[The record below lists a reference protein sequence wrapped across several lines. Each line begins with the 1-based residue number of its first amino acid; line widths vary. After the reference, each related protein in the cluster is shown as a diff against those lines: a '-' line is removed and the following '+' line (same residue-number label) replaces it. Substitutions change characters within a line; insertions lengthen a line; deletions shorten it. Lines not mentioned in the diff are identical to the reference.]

1 MIGIIIKIIQD
12 RAMKKT
18 VVLKISL
25 LIFISIYVG
34 NSSPSS
40 AAKDPLPRRKY
51 VDPRGVFS
59 FDFTGEW
66 RVVKNTDKPD
76 VLGWYLV
83 SNEEMGKK
91 TVTAEVII
99 TRVGLEDGLTF
110 EDYLQVEDMNLL
122 EKLPDRGRILEREN
136 KLVDGNPATRRIFFL
151 KSRDQK
157 NRLTSKLAMQYY
169 INRPDSVWGITV
181 ITLPKYREMFF
192 DIEETMFSSFKFLTD
207 KYVPSVQE
215 ISEVM
220 VTAPMEEETDE
231 PIEIAVMAEEIPTE
245 PTPPE
250 TEELP
255 SPVVEAAPEET
266 PELEK
271 AEDAEIIIPESEQV
285 ELPATVEM
293 VIESDIPQPESTAD
307 QDRTPTVPAD
317 LIPDDPDAATP
328 ITDET
333 KVKESITPVKAKPK
347 TNKPMWSPKNS
358 GSE

>member
-1 MIGIIIKIIQD
+1 
-12 RAMKKT
+12 MKMT
-18 VVLKISL
+18 VVLKILL
-25 LIFISIYVG
+25 LIFISIWID
-34 NSSPSS
+34 NSSPAA
-40 AAKDPLPRRKY
+40 AAKNPLPRRKY

-83 SNEEMGKK
+83 SGEEMGKK

-110 EDYLQVEDMNLL
+110 EDYLQIENMNLMK
-122 EKLPDRGRILEREN
+122 KLPDRGRIWEQED
-136 KLVDGNPATRRIFFL
+136 KSVDGNPATRRIFLL
-151 KSRDQK
+151 KSPDQK

-192 DIEETMFSSFKFLTD
+192 DIEETMLSSFKFLTD

-220 VTAPMEEETDE
+220 VTAPMEEEAAE
-231 PIEIAVMAEEIPTE
+231 PIEVAVVAEEIPTE
-245 PTPPE
+245 PTAPE
-250 TEELP
+250 TEELL

-271 AEDAEIIIPESEQV
+271 TEDTEIIVPESEQG
-285 ELPATVEM
+285 ELPATIEM
-293 VIESDIPQPESTAD
+293 VIEEDISQPESTVE
-307 QDRTPTVPAD
+307 QNITPTVPTD
-317 LIPDDPDAATP
+317 LIPDDPDAPDP
-328 ITDET
+328 IADET
-333 KVKESITPVKAKPK
+333 KVEESITAVEAKPK
-347 TNKPMWSPKNS
+347 TNEPMWSPKS
-358 GSE
+358 GGSE